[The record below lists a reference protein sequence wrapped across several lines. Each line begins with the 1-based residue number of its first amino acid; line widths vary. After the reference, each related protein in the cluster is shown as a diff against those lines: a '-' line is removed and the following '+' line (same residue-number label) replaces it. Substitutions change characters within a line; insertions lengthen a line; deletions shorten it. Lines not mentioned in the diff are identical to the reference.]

1 MESTINIHT
10 FRRTTGQT
18 MDGEVDNAADGDTN
32 GLVKRHGGTGVPAKG
47 ILKSIQQPESLPPS
61 QTAGSQS
68 LIAGNIQLPQRGLSK
83 ADVLD
88 GNNTTSRIDTLSLQ
102 ERSNR
107 RVSFAPDV
115 TLHSFDFVPETRT
128 SFREPRRKATDLVV
142 TSTQQENSDE
152 EDGVT
157 SQSMD
162 LTSPVAISTQP
173 YMPVFDQEVSMEI
186 TQLFA
191 KHDEPQEKEETMDFT
206 GIPVPVAKTV
216 ENVEN
221 GENTMELT
229 AIHDSEKGPE
239 IPATPP
245 SSKRRKLNPEPRSP
259 MHESSDDQDMELSM
273 MERMSPIK
281 LKPTGP
287 QVETV
292 ESHSLREFIDE
303 TGVSFMIDTDLIDKR
318 RNPITFKT
326 IDSSQ
331 REKFRINQ
339 LLYALYL
346 DTPVLEMNAFICK
359 ELLRRITQ
367 SKKQFDDLDEQV
379 SSAQSQPLLFTEY
392 FTSSQEMR
400 QLMNQ
405 QLQLVKSYSKLEA
418 KKSWYE
424 WRTQHLNGIKTV
436 LHENLLLLE
445 EDRAKV
451 RKSLNRVQD
460 LKVKAQ
466 NLRNSIKKEIALLK
480 ENNTD
485 DYQEEPS
492 LNERVNLETLKQELA
507 SYSLNIN
514 NRQELTKKDEQLKE
528 EIERKKEQLFDL
540 KEQLT
545 ILSQKHNMRLEKK
558 NFTEYDVV
566 KCRNKLQLLSI
577 ISGVEFVRYQNTELT
592 IGFPYIASS
601 LQISVDLSNLN
612 AGNLYSYE
620 VIQPAETALLF
631 KYCYRSTLRNVLE
644 MPSKHPLS
652 LVALGAKSSIA
663 IIKELHM
670 LKLLFPVQLQHKEKE
685 ILLEI
690 MDYDLR
696 SSTKAIYDVALT
708 DFVRGFV
715 EGESEITVKATVI
728 ENGHLLASTIPIT
741 FVKKVARIL
750 PWFDESRVKI
760 SVLQSV

>member
-281 LKPTGP
+281 LKPTEP

-466 NLRNSIKKEIALLK
+466 NLRNSIKKEIARLK

-760 SVLQSV
+760 SVLQSA

>member
-18 MDGEVDNAADGDTN
+18 MDGEVDNDADGDTN

-68 LIAGNIQLPQRGLSK
+68 LIAGNIQLPHRGLSK

-128 SFREPRRKATDLVV
+128 SFREPRRKATDFVV

-281 LKPTGP
+281 LKPTEP

-326 IDSSQ
+326 IESSQ

-451 RKSLNRVQD
+451 RKSLSRVQD

-492 LNERVNLETLKQELA
+492 LNERVKLETLKQELA

-577 ISGVEFVRYQNTELT
+577 ISGVDFVRYQNTELT

-715 EGESEITVKATVI
+715 ERESEITVKATVI

-760 SVLQSV
+760 SVLQSA

>member
-281 LKPTGP
+281 LKPTEP

-760 SVLQSV
+760 SVLQSA

>member
-281 LKPTGP
+281 LKPTEP